1 VNCVETV
8 LELSGTDV
16 AFSELLATQPESLPS
31 QAGDTAE
38 MAPKI
43 DFSAC
48 YARELSSLVWFVMS
62 LGADAH
68 RAADVAPSAFAEA
81 FAVWDRTRLTWSPW
95 PPGHAG
101 SGPACGPA
109 GPGLACQHAAGLG
122 FAERVRMRNVR
133 IRTRRVCRL
142 HFEPAQHVELRR

>member
-1 VNCVETV
+1 METV

-31 QAGDTAE
+31 QSGDTAE

-68 RAADVAPSAFAEA
+68 RAADQMVKAS
-81 FAVWDRTRLTWSPW
+81 
-95 PPGHAG
+95 
-101 SGPACGPA
+101 
-109 GPGLACQHAAGLG
+109 
-122 FAERVRMRNVR
+122 
-133 IRTRRVCRL
+133 
-142 HFEPAQHVELRR
+142 